1 MARALFLSACLMSL
15 AAFGCKSE
23 KPAVQAP
30 PPPEVTVAAPA
41 KKQIT
46 RYLEYTGR
54 IAAQDEVEIRARVQG
69 FVDKIHYKD
78 GQRVEAG
85 ALLMTIDPRPFQA
98 EVDRA
103 EAELKGADAQ
113 LAVSEA
119 QFKKIE
125 DAAKNGVAPPFELLN
140 RQATRDR
147 DAAQVQIAK
156 ARLDAAK
163 INLAYTEVK
172 APVSGKVRRADVG
185 VGSLVNT
192 GALLTSI
199 VNDDKVFAYFNLSS
213 NDFLT
218 WRKKEGTSGQVPVF
232 VGLENETGYPH
243 EGIADYA
250 ANRIA
255 EATSTIEIRAVFE
268 NKDRILTPGLFARV
282 RVPVQTS
289 DSLLVPEAAV
299 QADQLG
305 RYVLTVDASGTVQRR
320 PVRVTATVDGFRPIE
335 EGLTGDEQVIV
346 RGLLRARP
354 GGKVTPVTAK

>member
-1 MARALFLSACLMSL
+1 MARALYLSVCLLSVAL
-15 AAFGCKSE
+15 IGCKNE

-30 PPPEVTVAAPA
+30 PPPEVTVAAPI
-41 KKQIT
+41 KKEIT
-46 RYLEYTGR
+46 RYLEYSGR
-54 IAAQDEVEIRARVQG
+54 IEAQDEVEIRARVQG

-85 ALLMTIDPRPFQA
+85 APLMTIDPRPFQA

-103 EAELKGADAQ
+103 EAELSGARAQ

-119 QFKKIE
+119 QYKKIE

-140 RQATRDR
+140 RQAMRDR
-147 DAAQVQIAK
+147 DAAQVEIAK
-156 ARLDAAK
+156 ARLDTAK
-163 INLAYTEVK
+163 INLTYTDVK

-192 GALLTSI
+192 GALLTTV

-213 NDFLT
+213 ADFLT

-232 VGLENETGYPH
+232 IGLENETGYPH
-243 EGIADYA
+243 EGVADYA
-250 ANRIA
+250 ANRLA
-255 EATSTIEIRAVFE
+255 EATGTIEIRAVFN
-268 NKDRILTPGLFARV
+268 NKDRVLTPGLFVRV
-282 RVPVQTS
+282 RVPVQKGEA
-289 DSLLVPEAAV
+289 LLVPEAAV

-305 RYVLTVDASGTVQRR
+305 RFVLTVDASGTVQRR
-320 PVRVTATVDGFRPIE
+320 PVRVTSTVDGFRPIE

-354 GGKVTPVTAK
+354 GGKVTAVVAK